1 LNNDRITIERD
12 QSIKKL
18 EASLFQKLSDI
29 VTPTAQE
36 IPKNNI
42 RSVSP
47 EEALKELLELEKT
60 SQRV

>member
-1 LNNDRITIERD
+1 MNNDRITIERD

>member
-1 LNNDRITIERD
+1 MNNDRITIERD

-42 RSVSP
+42 RSISP

>member
-1 LNNDRITIERD
+1 MNNDRITIERD

-60 SQRV
+60 SQRI

>member
-42 RSVSP
+42 RSISP